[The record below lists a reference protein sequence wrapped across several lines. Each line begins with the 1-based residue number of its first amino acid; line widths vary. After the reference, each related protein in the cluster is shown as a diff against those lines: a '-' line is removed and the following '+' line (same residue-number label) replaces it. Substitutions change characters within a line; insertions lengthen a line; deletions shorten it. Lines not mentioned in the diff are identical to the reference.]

1 MSASSPDLQNPN
13 AAPRRIFVTSALPY
27 ANGPIHLGHLLEMAQ
42 TDIWA
47 RALRMHGHSVLYIG
61 ADDTHGTPVMLRAEK
76 EGITPQ
82 LLIQR
87 VWAEHKRN
95 FDDFYISFDY
105 YGSTDSD
112 LNRQLCEHI
121 YRTLKASGFIDTRA
135 IEQAYD
141 PQWNMFLPDRF
152 IKGAC
157 PKCNA
162 PDQYGD
168 ACEACGSAYAP
179 TDLVN
184 PYSVIS
190 GATPVRKTTTHYFFR
205 LSDPQCQTFLYH
217 WVAQLAQPEASN
229 KLREWLGEV
238 GASKLI
244 DWDISRDAPYF
255 GFEIPDAPDKYFYV
269 WLDAPVGYYASLKA
283 LCEARGLDFNDW
295 VKPEST
301 AEQYH
306 FIGKDILYFHT
317 LFWPA
322 LLRFSNFRPP
332 TNVFAHGFLTV
343 GGQKMSKSRGTFI
356 TAQRY
361 LDAGLQP
368 EWLRYYFA
376 AKLNGSMEDI
386 DLSWDD
392 FMTRI
397 NSDLVGKYI
406 NIASRT
412 AGFLVKRFNG
422 GVLDRAMDHPLLE
435 RLREQMP
442 RIAAHYENRDT
453 TRATR
458 AVMREADAVNA
469 YIDAEKPWERAK
481 EPVHTDALHE
491 ICSVGLEA
499 FRLLTLAL
507 KPVLPRL
514 AQTVEDW
521 LVIKPLSWPHACT
534 PLHSSQPI
542 QPYRHLMTR
551 VEPGRID
558 ALLANREALN
568 TSDSEVLA
576 NGAATSC

>member
-1 MSASSPDLQNPN
+1 MPASSLHLQTQNP
-13 AAPRRIFVTSALPY
+13 AQRRIFLTSALPY
-27 ANGPIHLGHLLEMAQ
+27 ANGPIHLGHLVEMVQ

-61 ADDTHGTPVMLRAEK
+61 ADDTHGTPIMLRAEK
-76 EGITPQ
+76 EGIAPNA
-82 LLIQR
+82 LIRR

-105 YGSTDSD
+105 YGSTDSET
-112 LNRQLCEHI
+112 NRQLCEHI
-121 YRTLKASGFIDTRA
+121 YRTLEKSGLISARA

-141 PQWNMFLPDRF
+141 PERGMFLPDRF

-168 ACEACGSAYAP
+168 ACEICGSTYAP

-184 PYSVIS
+184 PYSAIS
-190 GATPVRKTTTHYFFR
+190 GATPVHRTTTHYFFR
-205 LSDPQCQTFLYH
+205 LSDPQCQAFLQR
-217 WVAQLAQPEASN
+217 WVAQLAQPEARN
-229 KLREWLGEV
+229 KLREWLGET

-255 GFEIPDAPDKYFYV
+255 GFEIPGAPGKYFYV

-283 LCEARGLDFNDW
+283 LCNARGLDFDDW
-295 VKPEST
+295 VKPESA

-322 LLRFSNFRPP
+322 LLRFSGFRPP
-332 TNVFAHGFLTV
+332 TNVFAHGFLTID
-343 GGQKMSKSRGTFI
+343 GQKMSKSRGTLI
-356 TAQRY
+356 TAQSY
-361 LDAGLQP
+361 LDAGLNP

-376 AKLNGSMEDI
+376 AKLNGSIEDM
-386 DLSWDD
+386 DLNLDD
-392 FMTRI
+392 FAMRV
-397 NSDLVGKYI
+397 NSDLIGKYI

-412 AGFLVKRFNG
+412 ARFLVKCFNG
-422 GVLDRAMDHPLLE
+422 RVLDHAMHHPLLE
-435 RLREQMP
+435 RLRAALP
-442 RIAAHYENRDT
+442 SIAMDYENRDT
-453 TRATR
+453 ARAMR
-458 AVMREADAVNA
+458 ALMRNADAVNA
-469 YIDAEKPWERAK
+469 YIDAEKPWAHAK
-481 EPVHTDALHE
+481 APDGAEALHE
-491 ICSVGLEA
+491 ICSVALEA

-514 AQTVEDW
+514 AQTVENW
-521 LVIKPLSWPHACT
+521 LAIAPLAWSDARA
-534 PLHSSQPI
+534 PLHSGQPI

-551 VEPGRID
+551 IEPGRMD
-558 ALLANREALN
+558 VLLAQNRAALN
-568 TSDSEVLA
+568 ASLLS
-576 NGAATSC
+576 

>member
-1 MSASSPDLQNPN
+1 MSAAFPHLQKQNP
-13 AAPRRIFVTSALPY
+13 APRRIFVTSALPY
-27 ANGPIHLGHLLEMAQ
+27 ANGPIHLGHLLEMIQ

-61 ADDTHGTPVMLRAEK
+61 ADDTHGTPIMLRAEK
-76 EGITPQ
+76 EGIAPDA
-82 LLIQR
+82 LIQR

-95 FDDFYISFDY
+95 FDDFDISFDY
-105 YGSTDSD
+105 YGSTDSEG
-112 LNRQLCEHI
+112 NRQLCERI
-121 YRTLKASGFIDTRA
+121 YRALEASGLIEARV

-141 PQWNMFLPDRF
+141 PKQRMFLPDRF

-157 PKCNA
+157 PKCSA
-162 PDQYGD
+162 PEQYGD
-168 ACEACGSAYAP
+168 ACERCGSTYAP

-184 PYSVIS
+184 PYSVLS
-190 GATPVRKTTTHYFFR
+190 GAAPVRKTTTHYFFR
-205 LSDPQCQTFLYH
+205 LSDSQCQRFLRR
-217 WVAQLAQPEASN
+217 WVAQLAQTEARN
-229 KLREWLGEV
+229 KLREWLGEA

-255 GFEIPDAPDKYFYV
+255 GFEIPGAPGKYFYV

-283 LCEARGLDFNDW
+283 LCNARGLDFEDW
-295 VKPEST
+295 VKPESA

-322 LLRFSNFRPP
+322 LLRFSGFRPP
-332 TNVFAHGFLTV
+332 TNVFAHGFLTI

-361 LDAGLQP
+361 LDAGLNP

-386 DLSWDD
+386 DLNLGD
-392 FMTRI
+392 FATRV
-397 NSDLVGKYI
+397 NSDLIGKYI

-422 GVLDRAMDHPLLE
+422 CVLDRAMQHPLLE
-435 RLREQMP
+435 RLRAALP
-442 RIAAHYENRDT
+442 SIATHYENRDT
-453 TRATR
+453 ARA
-458 AVMREADAVNA
+458 MRDAMRNADAVNA
-469 YIDAEKPWERAK
+469 YIDAEKPWECARAPESK
-481 EPVHTDALHE
+481 DRLHE

-514 AQTVEDW
+514 ARTVEDW
-521 LVIKPLSWPHACT
+521 LAIESLAWPDART
-534 PLHSSQPI
+534 PLRSGQPI
-542 QPYRHLMTR
+542 RVYRHLMTR
-551 VEPGRID
+551 IEPGRMD
-558 ALLANREALN
+558 ALLARP
-568 TSDSEVLA
+568 
-576 NGAATSC
+576 